1 MVMVFYMEVF
11 ARIALFLTNSSRL
24 MKTLNQRFISLFLTA
39 LVLTG
44 CFGHE
49 SPQDVTREFWEAVIT
64 HNVDDAIE
72 YSTLV
77 DATSYDGFNKKWNGY
92 QAVMGKIVIDGN
104 QAEVE
109 TELSRLNDTGKNHQ
123 KLNTYLVKQD
133 GQWKVD
139 YVRTAESIDGGALG
153 RFLGQLDELG
163 KKLSDTLKD
172 SSDKFSVEMQHLEN
186 ELKTLAKSAGDEANK
201 IVEQY
206 GTELKKSI
214 EELAESIDRALKEHD
229 DDLSEDD
236 KQTLLRVS
244 DDLDKS
250 QQTLSEPTVSN
261 INQSSRDMS
270 QVQQQLDEI
279 NNEKITDYKK
289 QWHDWQYSFERDMQS
304 LLDAL
309 SEKQKN

>member
-1 MVMVFYMEVF
+1 
-11 ARIALFLTNSSRL
+11 
-24 MKTLNQRFISLFLTA
+24 
-39 LVLTG
+39 
-44 CFGHE
+44 
-49 SPQDVTREFWEAVIT
+49 VIT

-77 DATSYDGFNKKWNGY
+77 DAKSYDAFNKKWDGY
-92 QAVMGKIVIDGN
+92 QAIMGKIVIDGN

-109 TELSRLNDTGKNHQ
+109 TKLSRINDTGKKQQ

-139 YVRTAESIDGGALG
+139 YVRTAESIKGDVFSH
-153 RFLGQLDELG
+153 FLGQLDELG
-163 KKLSDTLKD
+163 KKFSDTLMD
-172 SSDKFSVEMQHLEN
+172 SSDKFSVEMQRLED
-186 ELKTLAKSAGDEANK
+186 ELKTLAKSIGNEANK

-229 DDLSEDD
+229 KDLSEDD
-236 KQTLLRVS
+236 KQKLLKVS
-244 DDLDKS
+244 DELNKS
-250 QQTLSEPTVSN
+250 QQTLTDPTVSN
-261 INQSSRDMS
+261 INQSNRQII

-279 NNEKITDYKK
+279 NNEKIADYRK
-289 QWHDWQYSFERDMQS
+289 QWHDWQYSFEREIQS

-309 SEKQKN
+309 SEKQKK